1 MSYSK
6 SRFRHHRLSSPGI
19 FLMSIAAKLKMV
31 LKNDKFV
38 RDVKIWLIFS
48 KNFSWKLH
56 ALRLQCNCESIW
68 LQFFFVFFNVWSKR
82 FYFSLWGFVVHWNY
96 IWKYFE
102 VVGKLKICSLIKIF
116 INWLNFNSYF
126 FGKAYS
132 NSLMP
137 NVKKWSN
144 TLLNLAVSPKYSWPF
159 FKTMHGRI

>member
-19 FLMSIAAKLKMV
+19 SLMSIAAKLKMV
-31 LKNDKFV
+31 LKNDKEICSRCKNLIDFFKKLFL
-38 RDVKIWLIFS
+38 KIARTPLSIRLWEYLI
-48 KNFSWKLH
+48 
-56 ALRLQCNCESIW
+56 AI
-68 LQFFFVFFNVWSKR
+68 FFVFFNVWSKR

-102 VVGKLKICSLIKIF
+102 VVGKLKICSLNKIF

-144 TLLNLAVSPKYSWPF
+144 TL
-159 FKTMHGRI
+159 